1 MKLLRRL
8 VREEEG
14 QGLVE
19 YAMILGLVALIVA
32 LALQSVGLG
41 IEALFTRIDNGLGIL
56 QGMFGP

>member
-1 MKLLRRL
+1 MKLFRN
-8 VREEEG
+8 EEG

-32 LALQSVGLG
+32 LALQAVGLG
-41 IEALFTRIDNGLGIL
+41 IEALFTQIDNGLSSL